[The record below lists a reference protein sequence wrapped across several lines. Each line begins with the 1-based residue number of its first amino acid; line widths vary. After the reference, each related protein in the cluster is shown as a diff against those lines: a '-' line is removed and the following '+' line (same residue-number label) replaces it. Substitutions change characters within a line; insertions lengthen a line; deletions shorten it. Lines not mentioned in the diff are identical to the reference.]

1 MSGVEQNWYRGIVVT
16 FRVWEN
22 NDQIYPK
29 ASVNVSRQYSEWAI
43 RNKGNSITDYGCCSM
58 PDRVRGKGVP
68 SEQDSQ
74 MLEGVWQ
81 HEWVNLEKRRQAG

>member
-43 RNKGNSITDYGCCSM
+43 RNKE
-58 PDRVRGKGVP
+58 R
-68 SEQDSQ
+68 
-74 MLEGVWQ
+74 
-81 HEWVNLEKRRQAG
+81 